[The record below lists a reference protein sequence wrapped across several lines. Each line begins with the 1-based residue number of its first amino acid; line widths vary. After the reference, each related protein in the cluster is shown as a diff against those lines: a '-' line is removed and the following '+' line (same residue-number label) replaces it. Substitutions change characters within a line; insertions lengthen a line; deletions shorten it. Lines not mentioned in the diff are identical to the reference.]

1 MLTYSGT
8 LRDQVTEG
16 SFNPR
21 IPQITGV
28 GYLFNPTWQPKA
40 GSPTIDPS
48 KNFNLTVI
56 RLLSVIDLIRSHPY
70 SPWVCRWSIFQHPCP
85 DKHPPPINKQ
95 ISFLKLFLGGLIAL
109 TLMPTETLHC
119 TGHTWLSIPPSHL
132 ARCAVGSATQRE
144 KQTWAVTPHPL
155 PSENSFSF
163 QDLFQPQP
171 CV

>member
-1 MLTYSGT
+1 MPT
-8 LRDQVTEG
+8 LQ
-16 SFNPR
+16 S
-21 IPQITGV
+21 
-28 GYLFNPTWQPKA
+28 
-40 GSPTIDPS
+40 
-48 KNFNLTVI
+48 
-56 RLLSVIDLIRSHPY
+56 LLDLI
-70 SPWVCRWSIFQHPCP
+70 SPPPLPHTYPTAPEYVDEAFSNTPALTNT
-85 DKHPPPINKQ
+85 PPPINKQ